1 MEEKEIQYHGSVFKR
16 LFSYLRPYVREM
28 IVSLLL
34 VLAITGFEL
43 LRPILIGNAIDVYIE
58 GYNTPYGVVE
68 KSDLTL
74 KETIFPKI

>member
-1 MEEKEIQYHGSVFKR
+1 MEEKEIQYNGSVFKR

-43 LRPILIGNAIDVYIE
+43 LRPILICHRCVY
-58 GYNTPYGVVE
+58 
-68 KSDLTL
+68 
-74 KETIFPKI
+74 